1 MVLTET
7 YTLKA
12 PALIV
17 NDEKNIDYKE
27 IVITHTHTYTHREKH
42 PWQEKKIY
50 KDAAPQSSML
60 TNQATATS
68 FKILHTASQM
78 LRIQEIVKA
87 YLLNWIN
94 MGFHGAILFIFI
106 NAAINDILTLKFI
119 INLDAYLFLWL
130 QLIYYLNNKN
140 EAQHPHPDLLS
151 ASFFL
156 LWRQFRTHKNE
167 EVRHYSWSQRLLQFW
182 KST

>member
-106 NAAINDILTLKFI
+106 NAAINDIF
-119 INLDAYLFLWL
+119 DFE
-130 QLIYYLNNKN
+130 IYYQLGCI
-140 EAQHPHPDLLS
+140 PFSMTSVDLLFKQQEWGP
-151 ASFFL
+151 AS
-156 LWRQFRTHKNE
+156 T
-167 EVRHYSWSQRLLQFW
+167 SWPSFSIILFIVT
-182 KST
+182 SV